1 MLSSIRLLNI
11 NYEPSEKIKYIS
23 NWIKTYVDQMPSKAQ
38 SLVIGI
44 SGGIDSS
51 VSSTLSAMTGIKTI
65 VLTMPI
71 RQKEN
76 QHDLSLKHQEWL
88 IKNFKNV
95 EAHTINLDK
104 LFESFSSTL
113 NKFDN
118 EHGFANS
125 RARLRMTTL
134 YQVAAANKGIV
145 VGTGNKVEDFGVG
158 FYTKYG
164 DGGVDISPIAD
175 CNKTDVWELGKE
187 LGILK
192 EIIDAPP
199 TDGLWDDGRT
209 DEGQL
214 GFKYQ
219 DLEDAMKNPNSPHR
233 QEYEKIRKQNL
244 HKMEPIPVCK
254 IPS

>member
-1 MLSSIRLLNI
+1 MKPL
-11 NYEPSEKIKYIS
+11 EKAQFIS
-23 NWIKTYVDQMPSKAQ
+23 NWIKDYVEKMPSKAQ
-38 SLVIGI
+38 SLIIGI

-65 VLTMPI
+65 VLSMPI
-71 RQKEN
+71 KQKSS

-88 IKNFKNV
+88 VKNFNNV
-95 EAHTINLDK
+95 EAHTLNLNK
-104 LFESFSSTL
+104 LFETFEGTL
-113 NKFDN
+113 SNFDS
-118 EHGFANS
+118 ELGMANS
-125 RARLRMTTL
+125 RARIRMTTL

-175 CNKTDVWELGKE
+175 CNKSEVWEIGKSIN
-187 LGILK
+187 ILQ
-192 EIIDAPP
+192 EVIEAAP

-214 GFKYQ
+214 GLKYEE
-219 DLEDAMKNPNSPHR
+219 LEEAMNNVNSINR
-233 QEYEKIRKQNL
+233 EKYEKIRKMNL

-254 IPS
+254 IPN

>member
-1 MLSSIRLLNI
+1 MKPL
-11 NYEPSEKIKYIS
+11 EKAKFIS
-23 NWIKTYVDQMPSKAQ
+23 NWIKNYVKKMPSKAQ

-65 VLTMPI
+65 VLSMPI
-71 RQKEN
+71 KQKSS

-88 IKNFKNV
+88 IKNFDNV
-95 EAHTINLDK
+95 EAHTLNLDK
-104 LFESFSSTL
+104 LFETFESTL
-113 NKFDN
+113 SNFN
-118 EHGFANS
+118 SELGMANS
-125 RARLRMTTL
+125 RARIRMTTL

-175 CNKTDVWELGKE
+175 CNKSEVWEIGKSIN
-187 LGILK
+187 ILQ
-192 EIIDAPP
+192 EIIDAAP

-214 GFKYQ
+214 GLKYEE
-219 DLEDAMKNPNSPHR
+219 LEEAMNNVNSINR
-233 QEYEKIRKQNL
+233 EKYEKIRKMNL

-254 IPS
+254 IPN

>member
-1 MLSSIRLLNI
+1 MS
-11 NYEPSEKIKYIS
+11 PSEKVKYIS
-23 NWIKTYVDQMPSKAQ
+23 NWIKTYVDKMPSKAQ

-51 VSSTLSAMTGIKTI
+51 VSSTLSAMTGLKTI
-65 VLTMPI
+65 VLSMPI
-71 RQKEN
+71 KQKEN

-95 EAHTINLDK
+95 EAHTISLDK
-104 LFESFSSTL
+104 LFQSFSSTL

-175 CNKTDVWELGKE
+175 CNKTEVWELGKE

-214 GFKYQ
+214 GFKYE
-219 DLEDAMKNPNSPHR
+219 DLEEAMKNLNSPHR

>member
-1 MLSSIRLLNI
+1 MS
-11 NYEPSEKIKYIS
+11 PSEKNKFIS
-23 NWIKTYVDQMPSKAQ
+23 NWIKSYVDQMPVKAQ

-71 RQKEN
+71 RQKNN
-76 QHDLSLKHQEWL
+76 QHDLSLKHQGWL

-113 NKFDN
+113 EKFDN
-118 EHGFANS
+118 EHGYANS

-164 DGGVDISPIAD
+164 DGVVDISPIAD
-175 CNKTDVWELGKE
+175 CNKTEVWELGKE

-214 GFKYQ
+214 GFKYE

>member
-1 MLSSIRLLNI
+1 MKS
-11 NYEPSEKIKYIS
+11 SEKIKYIS
-23 NWIKTYVDQMPSKAQ
+23 NWIKTYAEQMPSKAQ

-71 RQKEN
+71 RQKDN
-76 QHDLSLKHQEWL
+76 QHDLSLKHQKWL
-88 IKNFKNV
+88 VEKFKNT
-95 EAHTINLDK
+95 EAHTINLDE
-104 LFESFSSTL
+104 LFKSFSSTL

-175 CNKTDVWELGKE
+175 CNKTEVWELGKE

-192 EIIDAPP
+192 EIINAQP

-214 GFKYQ
+214 GFKYE

>member
-1 MLSSIRLLNI
+1 MKTSD
-11 NYEPSEKIKYIS
+11 KIIFIS
-23 NWIKTYVDQMPSKAQ
+23 NWIKEYINSMPKKAET
-38 SLVIGI
+38 LVIGI

-51 VSSTLSAMTGIKTI
+51 VSSTLCAMTGIKTI
-65 VLTMPI
+65 VLSMPI
-71 RQKEN
+71 KQKST

-88 IKNFKNV
+88 IKNFNNV
-95 EAHTINLDK
+95 EAHTLNLDK
-104 LFESFSSTL
+104 LFDEFKSSL
-113 NKFDN
+113 SKFDN
-118 EHGFANS
+118 DHGMANS

-175 CNKTDVWELGKE
+175 CNKTEVWQLGKE
-187 LGILK
+187 LKILE
-192 EIIDAPP
+192 EIIKAAP

-214 GFKYQ
+214 GLKYEE
-219 DLEDAMKNPNSPHR
+219 LEEAMNNPNSQNR
-233 QEYEKIRKQNL
+233 EKYEKIRKLNL
-244 HKMEPIPVCK
+244 HKMVPIPVCK
-254 IPS
+254 IPN

>member
-1 MLSSIRLLNI
+1 MKA
-11 NYEPSEKIKYIS
+11 SEKVNFIS
-23 NWIKTYVDQMPSKAQ
+23 NWIKDYVNNMPSKAQ

-51 VSSTLSAMTGIKTI
+51 VSSTLSAMTGLKTI
-65 VLTMPI
+65 VLSMPI
-71 RQKEN
+71 KQKSH
-76 QHDLSLKHQEWL
+76 QHDLSLKHQDWL
-88 IKNFKNV
+88 VNKFNNV
-95 EAHTINLDK
+95 EAHTINLDE
-104 LFESFSSTL
+104 LFSAFSSSL
-113 NKFDN
+113 AKFDN
-118 EHGFANS
+118 EHGMANS

-175 CNKTDVWELGKE
+175 CNKTEVWEIGKE
-187 LGILK
+187 LGILN
-192 EIIDAPP
+192 EIIEAAP

-214 GFKYQ
+214 GLKYHE
-219 DLEDAMKNPNSPHR
+219 LEEAMNNPNSSNR
-233 QEYEKIRKQNL
+233 AKYETIRKQNL

-254 IPS
+254 IPN

>member
-1 MLSSIRLLNI
+1 MT
-11 NYEPSEKIKYIS
+11 PAEKVKFIS
-23 NWIKTYVDQMPSKAQ
+23 NWIKTYVDQMPNKAQ

-71 RQKEN
+71 KQKEN
-76 QHDLSLKHQEWL
+76 QHDLSLKHQQWL
-88 IKNFKNV
+88 VKNFKNV
-95 EAHTINLDK
+95 EAHTLSLDK
-104 LFESFSSTL
+104 LFETFSTTL

-175 CNKTDVWELGKE
+175 CNKTEVWELGKE

-214 GFKYQ
+214 GLSYKELEEAMENENSKNREKY
-219 DLEDAMKNPNSPHR
+219 NS
-233 QEYEKIRKQNL
+233 IRRSNL

-254 IPS
+254 IPN

>member
-1 MLSSIRLLNI
+1 MKPL
-11 NYEPSEKIKYIS
+11 EKAQYIS
-23 NWIKTYVDQMPSKAQ
+23 NWIKDYTEMMPSKAE
-38 SLVIGI
+38 SLIIGI

-51 VSSTLSAMTGIKTI
+51 VSSTLSAMTGLKTI
-65 VLTMPI
+65 VLSMPI
-71 RQKEN
+71 KQKTS

-95 EAHTINLDK
+95 ESEIIDLDK
-104 LFESFSSTL
+104 LFETFENTL
-113 NKFDN
+113 SKFDSDL
-118 EHGFANS
+118 GFANS

-175 CNKTDVWELGKE
+175 CNKTEVWEIGKE
-187 LGILK
+187 LNILK
-192 EIIDAPP
+192 EIIEATP

-214 GFKYQ
+214 GLKYKE
-219 DLEDAMKNPNSPHR
+219 LEEAMNNNNSVNR
-233 QEYEKIRKQNL
+233 EKYKKIRQKNL
-244 HKMEPIPVCK
+244 HKMQPIPVCK
-254 IPS
+254 IPNKS

>member
-1 MLSSIRLLNI
+1 MRMMNS
-11 NYEPSEKIKYIS
+11 SEKIKYIS
-23 NWIKTYVDQMPSKAQ
+23 NWIKSYVDQMPNKAE

-51 VSSTLSAMTGIKTI
+51 VSSTLSAMTGMKTI

-71 RQKEN
+71 RQKDT

-88 IKNFKNV
+88 INKFENV
-95 EAHTINLDK
+95 EAHTISLDK

-125 RARLRMTTL
+125 RARLRMATL

-175 CNKTDVWELGKE
+175 CNKTEVWQLGKE

-233 QEYEKIRKQNL
+233 KEYEKIRKQNL

>member
-1 MLSSIRLLNI
+1 MKPL
-11 NYEPSEKIKYIS
+11 EKAQFIS
-23 NWIKTYVDQMPSKAQ
+23 NWIKDYVEKMPSKAQ
-38 SLVIGI
+38 SLIIGI

-65 VLTMPI
+65 VLSMPI
-71 RQKEN
+71 KQKSS

-88 IKNFKNV
+88 VKNFDNV
-95 EAHTINLDK
+95 EAHTLNLDK
-104 LFESFSSTL
+104 LFETFESSL
-113 NKFDN
+113 FNFN
-118 EHGFANS
+118 SELGMANS
-125 RARLRMTTL
+125 RARIRMTTL

-175 CNKTDVWELGKE
+175 CNKSEVWEIGKSIN
-187 LGILK
+187 ILQ
-192 EIIDAPP
+192 EIIDAAP

-214 GFKYQ
+214 GLRYEE
-219 DLEDAMKNPNSPHR
+219 LEEAMNNVNSINR
-233 QEYEKIRKQNL
+233 EKYEKIRKINL

-254 IPS
+254 IPN

>member
-1 MLSSIRLLNI
+1 MSPL
-11 NYEPSEKIKYIS
+11 EKTKYIS
-23 NWIKTYVDQMPSKAQ
+23 NWIKTYVDQMPKKAQ

-71 RQKEN
+71 RQKDN
-76 QHDLSLKHQEWL
+76 QHDLSLKHQAWL
-88 IKNFKNV
+88 VKNFKNV
-95 EAHTINLDK
+95 EAHTISLDK
-104 LFESFSSTL
+104 LFETFSSTL

-118 EHGFANS
+118 EHGYANS

-175 CNKTDVWELGKE
+175 CNKTEVWELGKE

-214 GFKYQ
+214 GFDYN

>member
-1 MLSSIRLLNI
+1 MQT
-11 NYEPSEKIKYIS
+11 SEKVKFIS
-23 NWIKTYVDQMPSKAQ
+23 NWIKDYVNNMPTKAE

-51 VSSTLSAMTGIKTI
+51 VSSTLSAMTGLKTI
-65 VLTMPI
+65 VLSMPI
-71 RQKEN
+71 KQKSN
-76 QHDLSLKHQEWL
+76 QHDLSLKHQDWL

-95 EAHTINLDK
+95 EAHTINLDE
-104 LFESFSSTL
+104 LFLAFNASLS
-113 NKFDN
+113 KFDN
-118 EHGFANS
+118 EHGMANS

-175 CNKTDVWELGKE
+175 CNKTQVWELGKE

-214 GFKYQ
+214 GLKYNE
-219 DLEDAMKNPNSPHR
+219 LEEAMENPNSPNR
-233 QEYEKIRKQNL
+233 DKYENIRKQNM
-244 HKMEPIPVCK
+244 HKMEPIPVCI
-254 IPS
+254 IPN

>member
-1 MLSSIRLLNI
+1 MRPLN
-11 NYEPSEKIKYIS
+11 KAQFIS
-23 NWIKTYVDQMPSKAQ
+23 NWIKDYVEKMPSKAQ
-38 SLVIGI
+38 SLIIGI

-65 VLTMPI
+65 VLSMPI
-71 RQKEN
+71 KQKSS

-88 IKNFKNV
+88 VKNFNNV
-95 EAHTINLDK
+95 EAHTLGLDK
-104 LFESFSSTL
+104 LFETFEGTL
-113 NKFDN
+113 SNFDS
-118 EHGFANS
+118 ELGMANS
-125 RARLRMTTL
+125 RARIRMTTL

-175 CNKTDVWELGKE
+175 CNKSEVWEIGKSIN
-187 LGILK
+187 ILK
-192 EIIDAPP
+192 EIIDAAP

-214 GFKYQ
+214 GLKYEE
-219 DLEDAMKNPNSPHR
+219 LEEAMYNVNSINR
-233 QEYEKIRKQNL
+233 EKYEKIRKMNL

-254 IPS
+254 IPN

>member
-1 MLSSIRLLNI
+1 MKPL
-11 NYEPSEKIKYIS
+11 EKAQFIS
-23 NWIKTYVDQMPSKAQ
+23 NWIKDYTEMMPSKAK

-51 VSSTLSAMTGIKTI
+51 VSSTLSAMTGLKTI
-65 VLTMPI
+65 VLSMPI
-71 RQKEN
+71 KQKSS

-88 IKNFKNV
+88 VKNFNNV
-95 EAHTINLDK
+95 EAHIINLDK
-104 LFESFSSTL
+104 LFERFENSLS
-113 NKFDN
+113 KFDS
-118 EHGFANS
+118 ELGLANS

-175 CNKTDVWELGKE
+175 CNKTEVWEMGKS
-187 LGILK
+187 LNILK
-192 EIIDAPP
+192 EIIEAAP

-214 GFKYQ
+214 GLKYEE
-219 DLEDAMKNPNSPHR
+219 LEEAMKNNNSVNR
-233 QEYEKIRKQNL
+233 EKYEKIRQMNL
-244 HKMEPIPVCK
+244 HKMQPIPVCK
-254 IPS
+254 IPNKS

>member
-1 MLSSIRLLNI
+1 MKAK
-11 NYEPSEKIKYIS
+11 EKINYIS
-23 NWIKTYVDQMPSKAQ
+23 NWIGEYVKKMPVSAK
-38 SLVIGI
+38 SLVIGV

-51 VSSTLSAMTGIKTI
+51 VSSTLSAMTGMRTI
-65 VLTMPI
+65 VLCMPI
-71 RQKEN
+71 KQHKS
-76 QHDLSLKHQEWL
+76 QHDLSIQHKDWL
-88 IKNFKNV
+88 IKNFNNV
-95 EAHTINLDK
+95 EGHVIELDELFKSFENNLSNFK
-104 LFESFSSTL
+104 
-113 NKFDN
+113 N

-134 YQVAAANKGIV
+134 YQVAAANNGIV

-175 CNKTDVWELGKE
+175 CNKTEIWEIGKE
-187 LGILK
+187 LNILQ

-214 GFKYQ
+214 GMSYK
-219 DLEDAMKNPNSPHR
+219 DIELAMNDPKSPNR
-233 QEYEKIRKQNL
+233 EKYEKIRLSNL
-244 HKMEPIPVCK
+244 HKMEPIPICK
-254 IPS
+254 IPR

>member
-1 MLSSIRLLNI
+1 MKPL
-11 NYEPSEKIKYIS
+11 EKAQFIS
-23 NWIKTYVDQMPSKAQ
+23 NWIKGYVNKMPSKAQ
-38 SLVIGI
+38 SLIIGI

-65 VLTMPI
+65 VLSMPI
-71 RQKEN
+71 KQKSS

-88 IKNFKNV
+88 VKNFDNV
-95 EAHTINLDK
+95 EAHTLNLDK
-104 LFESFSSTL
+104 LFETFESTL
-113 NKFDN
+113 SNFDS
-118 EHGFANS
+118 ELGMANS
-125 RARLRMTTL
+125 RARIRMTTL

-175 CNKTDVWELGKE
+175 CNKSEVWEIGKSIN
-187 LGILK
+187 ILQ
-192 EIIDAPP
+192 EIIDAAP

-214 GFKYQ
+214 GLKYEE
-219 DLEDAMKNPNSPHR
+219 LEEAMNNVNSINR
-233 QEYEKIRKQNL
+233 QKYEKIRKMNL

-254 IPS
+254 IPN

>member
-1 MLSSIRLLNI
+1 MNAK
-11 NYEPSEKIKYIS
+11 EKINFIS
-23 NWIKTYVDQMPSKAQ
+23 NWIGNYVKKMPVSAK
-38 SLVIGI
+38 SLVIGV

-51 VSSTLSAMTGIKTI
+51 VSSTLSAMTGLKTI
-65 VLTMPI
+65 VLCMPI
-71 RQKEN
+71 KQHKS
-76 QHDLSLKHQEWL
+76 QHDLSIKHKDWL
-88 IKNFKNV
+88 MKNFNNV
-95 EAHTINLDK
+95 EGHVIELDDLFKSFENNLSNFK
-104 LFESFSSTL
+104 
-113 NKFDN
+113 N

-134 YQVAAANKGIV
+134 YQVAAANNGIV

-175 CNKTDVWELGKE
+175 CNKTEIWELGKE
-187 LGILK
+187 LNILQ

-214 GFKYQ
+214 GMSYK
-219 DLEDAMKNPNSPHR
+219 DIELAMNDPKSPNR
-233 QEYEKIRKQNL
+233 QKYEKIRLSNL
-244 HKMEPIPVCK
+244 HKMEPIPICK
-254 IPS
+254 IPR

>member
-1 MLSSIRLLNI
+1 ML
-11 NYEPSEKIKYIS
+11 PSEKVKFIS
-23 NWIKTYVDQMPSKAQ
+23 SWIKTYVDQMPNKAQ

-71 RQKEN
+71 KQKEN
-76 QHDLSLKHQEWL
+76 QHDLSLKHQQWL
-88 IKNFKNV
+88 VKNFKNV
-95 EAHTINLDK
+95 EAHTLSLDK
-104 LFESFSSTL
+104 LFETFSTTL

-175 CNKTDVWELGKE
+175 CNKTEVWELS
-187 LGILK
+187 LIH
-192 EIIDAPP
+192 I
-199 TDGLWDDGRT
+199 
-209 DEGQL
+209 
-214 GFKYQ
+214 
-219 DLEDAMKNPNSPHR
+219 
-233 QEYEKIRKQNL
+233 
-244 HKMEPIPVCK
+244 
-254 IPS
+254 

>member
-1 MLSSIRLLNI
+1 MS
-11 NYEPSEKIKYIS
+11 PSEKIKYIS
-23 NWIKTYVDQMPSKAQ
+23 NWIKSYVDQMPNKAQ

-51 VSSTLSAMTGIKTI
+51 VSSTLSAMTGLKTI
-65 VLTMPI
+65 VLSMPI
-71 RQKEN
+71 KQKEN
-76 QHDLSLKHQEWL
+76 QHDLSLKHQNWL
-88 IKNFKNV
+88 VEKFKNV
-95 EAHTINLDK
+95 EAHTIELDK
-104 LFESFSSTL
+104 LFETFSSTL
-113 NKFDN
+113 NKFNN

-125 RARLRMTTL
+125 RARLRMATL

-158 FYTKYG
+158 LYTKYG

-175 CNKTDVWELGKE
+175 CNKTEVWELGKE

-214 GFKYQ
+214 GFKYE
-219 DLEDAMKNPNSPHR
+219 DLEDAMINPDSPHKA
-233 QEYEKIRKQNL
+233 EYEKIRKQNL

>member
-1 MLSSIRLLNI
+1 MHV
-11 NYEPSEKIKYIS
+11 SEKVKFIS
-23 NWIKTYVDQMPSKAQ
+23 NWIKSYVQNMPTKAE

-51 VSSTLSAMTGIKTI
+51 VSSTLSAMTGLKTI
-65 VLTMPI
+65 VLSMPI
-71 RQKEN
+71 KQKSH
-76 QHDLSLKHQEWL
+76 QHDLSLKHQHWL
-88 IKNFKNV
+88 VKNFKNV
-95 EAHTINLDK
+95 EAHTIDLDE
-104 LFESFSSTL
+104 LFLAFNASLSNFES
-113 NKFDN
+113 
-118 EHGFANS
+118 EHGMANS

-175 CNKTDVWELGKE
+175 CNKTQVWELGKE

-214 GFKYQ
+214 GLKYNE
-219 DLEDAMKNPNSPHR
+219 LEEAMENPNSPNR
-233 QEYEKIRKQNL
+233 VKYENIRKQNM
-244 HKMEPIPVCK
+244 HKMEPIPVCI
-254 IPS
+254 IPN

>member
-1 MLSSIRLLNI
+1 MKAK
-11 NYEPSEKIKYIS
+11 EKINYIS
-23 NWIKTYVDQMPSKAQ
+23 NWIGEYVKKMPVSAK
-38 SLVIGI
+38 SLVIGV

-51 VSSTLSAMTGIKTI
+51 VSSTLSAMTGLRTI
-65 VLTMPI
+65 VLCMPI
-71 RQKEN
+71 KQHKS
-76 QHDLSLKHQEWL
+76 QHDLSIQHKDWL
-88 IKNFKNV
+88 IKNFNNV
-95 EAHTINLDK
+95 EGHVIELDELFKSFENNLSNFK
-104 LFESFSSTL
+104 
-113 NKFDN
+113 N

-134 YQVAAANKGIV
+134 YQVAAANNGIV

-175 CNKTDVWELGKE
+175 CNKTEIWEIGKE
-187 LGILK
+187 LNILQ

-214 GFKYQ
+214 GMSYK
-219 DLEDAMKNPNSPHR
+219 DIELAMNDPKSPNR
-233 QEYEKIRKQNL
+233 EKYEKIRLSNL
-244 HKMEPIPVCK
+244 HKMEPIPICK
-254 IPS
+254 IPR

>member
-1 MLSSIRLLNI
+1 MKPL
-11 NYEPSEKIKYIS
+11 EKAQFIS
-23 NWIKTYVDQMPSKAQ
+23 NWIKDYVEKMPIKAQ

-65 VLTMPI
+65 VLSMPI
-71 RQKEN
+71 KQQST

-88 IKNFKNV
+88 VKNFNNV
-95 EAHTINLDK
+95 EAHTVNLDK
-104 LFESFSSTL
+104 LFETFENTL
-113 NKFDN
+113 YNFDS
-118 EHGFANS
+118 ELGMANS
-125 RARLRMTTL
+125 RARIRMTTL
-134 YQVAAANKGIV
+134 YQVSAANNGIV

-175 CNKTDVWELGKE
+175 CNKTEVWEIGKS
-187 LGILK
+187 LNILK
-192 EIIDAPP
+192 EIIEAAP

-214 GFKYQ
+214 GLKYEE
-219 DLEDAMKNPNSPHR
+219 LEEAMNNVNSTNR
-233 QEYEKIRKQNL
+233 EKYEKIRKMNL

-254 IPS
+254 IPN